1 MKLSMLSVGPSW
13 EMGLPSALEGA
24 LRVVSAVDV
33 IAKHPPNEFIPVPRA
48 VSPVFVRTEILGQ
61 GRGSVLNESLWSSP
75 HAFPF
80 SLCGGPSFGLVVTH

>member
-13 EMGLPSALEGA
+13 EMGLPSELEGA

-48 VSPVFVRTEILGQ
+48 ESPVFV
-61 GRGSVLNESLWSSP
+61 
-75 HAFPF
+75 
-80 SLCGGPSFGLVVTH
+80 